1 MEQILG
7 HENDLFVLCPWMVFR
22 VKLLSFFGVVPNSV
36 YVGNIFGFLKQIPT
50 SGSQPRVLFSRF
62 EVEPGHL

>member
-1 MEQILG
+1 
-7 HENDLFVLCPWMVFR
+7 MVFR